1 MEKSMNKNEQRFKMW
16 LKVVQENRTKRQTV
30 DSIWFQ
36 YLEQLNKVTFASE
49 IEDVLD
55 AIIENERRLGHKI

>member
-1 MEKSMNKNEQRFKMW
+1 MNKNEQRYKMW
-16 LKVVQENRTKRQTV
+16 LKVVQENRTKRHTI

-36 YLEQLNKVTFASE
+36 YLEQLNKVSFATE

-55 AIIENERRLGHKI
+55 AIIANEKLRGNKI